1 MRYQSAL
8 TGMRIPRVMTMS
20 DGPQLKERDPISDG
34 AFRELLKLYKQTNVW
49 PVDDAKNRLMIVQF
63 LDAEASKRGYEHWE
77 QAYDDLIAGDA
88 DE

>member
-1 MRYQSAL
+1 MTNR
-8 TGMRIPRVMTMS
+8 RHCRVGTMS